1 MATAPCF
8 PVMLTQQTATQRLVW
23 GPAALWD
30 GGQTQS
36 HEETEGH
43 KPCGAVWCG
52 AVRCVRE
59 KPSHGSAAQL
69 CLPRPPGSSVCYLQP
84 AALSSY

>member
-8 PVMLTQQTATQRLVW
+8 PDTLAQQTATQRLVW

-36 HEETEGH
+36 QEETEGH
-43 KPCGAVWCG
+43 KPCGATGVVW
-52 AVRCVRE
+52 CVRE
-59 KPSHGSAAQL
+59 KPSHGSAAQATWQQ
-69 CLPRPPGSSVCYLQP
+69 CLLASASSTVLLLMRC
-84 AALSSY
+84 